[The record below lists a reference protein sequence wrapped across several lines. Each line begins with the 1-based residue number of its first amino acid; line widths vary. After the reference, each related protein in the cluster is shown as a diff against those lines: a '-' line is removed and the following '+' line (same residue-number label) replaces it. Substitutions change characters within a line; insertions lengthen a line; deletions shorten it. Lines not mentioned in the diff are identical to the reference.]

1 MEIILD
7 YIGGA
12 GRQRQVD
19 LSEFKA
25 SLICI
30 MTSRLAR
37 ATRVRSSLPK
47 QKGNSNKTVKGAQDG
62 QSTEEEKAQRQT
74 WSHVVMIRAQECH
87 CHQKLE
93 KARDT
98 RLPGRILLTP
108 T

>member
-7 YIGGA
+7 YTGGA

-19 LSEFKA
+19 HYEFKA

-37 ATRVRSSLPK
+37 ATQVRSSVKK
-47 QKGNSNKTVKGAQDG
+47 QKETATKPLGVLRID
-62 QSTEEEKAQRQT
+62 KAQKRRHRGMQ
-74 WSHVVMIRAQECH
+74 SQVVMIRAQERH
-87 CHQKLE
+87 CCQKLE

-98 RLPGRILLTP
+98 RLSGSILLTSI
-108 T
+108 